1 MFQGALGG
9 AGSAL
14 GVELPG
20 GHVKMNGSSGSRG
33 KGWARVKWEEK
44 RPEAGW
50 GCGDTERRG
59 QGKDSGGRNLGA
71 DGFVE

>member
-14 GVELPG
+14 GLELPG
-20 GHVKMNGSSGSRG
+20 GHVRMTGSLGSWR
-33 KGWARVKWEEK
+33 KAWARVKWEEK
-44 RPEAGW
+44 RPEAGQ
-50 GCGDTERRG
+50 GCGKERRG
-59 QGKDSGGRNLGA
+59 QGKDSRSRSLGT